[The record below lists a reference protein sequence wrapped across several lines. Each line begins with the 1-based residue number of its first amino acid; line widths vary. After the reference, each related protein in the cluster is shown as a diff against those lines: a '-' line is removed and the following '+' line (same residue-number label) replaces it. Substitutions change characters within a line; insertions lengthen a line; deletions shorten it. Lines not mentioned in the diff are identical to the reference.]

1 MTIRR
6 ALLVAFLIALL
17 VRAAVYLVH
26 VRSGDHNWPAAFHRF
41 DSYWYERIATTGY
54 PDVDDRRDLGWTD
67 STGSHQSEWAF
78 FPLYPMLARAVAELT
93 GASIPQAMEV
103 LSWVFALAALVSFKG
118 FARRLLPPHEAG
130 LALMAF
136 ALFPF
141 AVFLHVHYAEAL
153 FLFVLLTVF
162 NCLIDDRRW
171 QAALLLAILVLVRP
185 NGLFVLPVAVLFL
198 VEQRRSVW
206 RTSGILL
213 MFVPT
218 ALAFSAYC
226 YFQYVHTGEA
236 FAFSLAQAGWG
247 RDLSWPWTGFFK
259 SGDLATQIESIY
271 TIALVVLALVV
282 RKRMPLSYNVLLWT
296 NILVPLC
303 SGSVDSITRFTLV
316 LFPLFLLAG
325 PWLATIHVRWRIVLG
340 CIGLTLQLVC
350 AWLWATG
357 HPLMA

>member
-6 ALLVAFLIALL
+6 ALLVVFLIALL
-17 VRAAVYLVH
+17 VRATIYLVH
-26 VRSGDHNWPAAFHRF
+26 VRSGDRTWSAAFHRF

-54 PDVDDRRDLGWTD
+54 PDADDRRDLGWAD
-67 STGSHQSEWAF
+67 ATGSQQSEWAF
-78 FPLYPMLARAVAELT
+78 FPLYPMLARAVAWVT
-93 GASIPQAMEV
+93 GASIVQAMEI
-103 LSWVFALAALVSFKG
+103 LSWPFALAALVAFAG
-118 FARRLLPPHEAG
+118 LARRLLPAHEAG

-153 FLFVLLTVF
+153 FLFLLLAVF
-162 NCLIDDRRW
+162 NCLFDDRRW
-171 QAALLLAILVLVRP
+171 QAALLFALLVLVRP
-185 NGLFVLPVAVLFL
+185 NGSFVLPAAILFV
-198 VEQRRSVW
+198 VERRRSAW
-206 RTSGILL
+206 KTSDILL
-213 MFVPT
+213 MFVPVT
-218 ALAFSAYC
+218 LAISAYC
-226 YFQYVHTGEA
+226 CFQYVHTGEP

-247 RDLSWPWTGFFK
+247 RGLSWPWKGFFK
-259 SGDLATQIESIY
+259 SGDAATQIESVYAIVLVAVAV
-271 TIALVVLALVV
+271 AL
-282 RKRMPLSYNVLLWT
+282 RKRMPLSYNVLVWT

-325 PWLATIHVRWRIVLG
+325 SWLATIPMRWRIALG
-340 CIGLTLQLVC
+340 CTGLALQLVC